1 MLLGTNPHE
10 DVNGIGLSDA
20 NGVSA
25 FVVTDSGT
33 KMMITKFR
41 LGSQTREIYSLP
53 GKLPSCQS
61 ILADVTPSTAY
72 VDPSIPTSAY
82 PNPSSGRV
90 RIAYQLPAGVSSGE
104 VILTREDGTEVKRYR
119 VTSAFSDLLI
129 DAADLPSGAYFYKLI
144 TEKGESP
151 VQRIVMTK

>member
-1 MLLGTNPHE
+1 MLVQESSPAE
-10 DVNGIGLSDA
+10 FDV
-20 NGVSA
+20 
-25 FVVTDSGT
+25 
-33 KMMITKFR
+33 
-41 LGSQTREIYSLP
+41 YSLP
-53 GKLPSCQS
+53 GKLPRC
-61 ILADVTPSTAY
+61 STTQFAG
-72 VDPSIPTSAY
+72 VNPSITYEGSTLPTSAY

-129 DAADLPSGAYFYKLI
+129 DGADLPSGAYFYKLV

-151 VQRIVMTK
+151 VQAISIMK